1 MDSQYDGSRMMK
13 RSTARKFLLGA
24 TFVGMMCGILV
35 FSQNFVGMDMSS
47 APLHG
52 PFSME
57 WHLARL
63 RFWVALGGVG
73 LFVMALGM
81 VVYLQSRDDR
91 TASN

>member
-1 MDSQYDGSRMMK
+1 MNDQYDGSRFK

-24 TFVGMMCGILV
+24 TFVGMMCGIIVL
-35 FSQNFVGMDMSS
+35 SQNFVGMDMSA

-63 RFWVALGGVG
+63 RFFVALSGAG
-73 LFVMALGM
+73 LFVMALGI
-81 VVYLQSRDDR
+81 VAYLRSRDDR
-91 TASN
+91 AESV

>member
-1 MDSQYDGSRMMK
+1 MDSQYDGTRFK
-13 RSTARKFLLGA
+13 RSTARKLLLGA
-24 TFVGMMCGILV
+24 TFVGMMCGIIV
-35 FSQNFVGMDMSS
+35 FSQNLYGMDMSN

-63 RFWVALGGVG
+63 RFCVALSGAG

-81 VVYLQSRDDR
+81 VVYLRSRDDR
-91 TASN
+91 TDAN